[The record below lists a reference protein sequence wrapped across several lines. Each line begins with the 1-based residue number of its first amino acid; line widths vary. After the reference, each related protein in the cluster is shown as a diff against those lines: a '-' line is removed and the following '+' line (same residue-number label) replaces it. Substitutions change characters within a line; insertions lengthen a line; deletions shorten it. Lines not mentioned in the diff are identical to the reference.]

1 MSTLAVGRGL
11 EDLEL
16 WLGGLFTAAELA
28 AADLLLQLSVA
39 GARRGDEAAA
49 VDSSSATTC
58 SSRRSANPCL
68 EDLYAEAEKRVVVK
82 EPAVSTELDMRAR
95 KRYRLLSDL
104 YAATSPLTSAF
115 ASASASAS
123 SSGAKKKKTKR
134 KRHHHHGDDHRFG
147 SSSSEGATRYGGD
160 HY

>member
-1 MSTLAVGRGL
+1 MSSLAVGRGL

-16 WLGGLFTAAELA
+16 WLGGLFTAAEIA

-39 GARRGDEAAA
+39 GARRDDEAAA
-49 VDSSSATTC
+49 AESSSATTC

-68 EDLYAEAEKRVVVK
+68 EDLDAEAEKRVVVK
-82 EPAVSTELDMRAR
+82 EPPVSTELDMRAR

-104 YAATSPLTSAF
+104 YSATSPLTSAF
-115 ASASASAS
+115 ASASAS
-123 SSGAKKKKTKR
+123 SSGAKKKKKR
-134 KRHHHHGDDHRFG
+134 KRHHHHGDDHTFG

>member
-1 MSTLAVGRGL
+1 MSSLAVGRGL

-16 WLGGLFTAAELA
+16 WLGGLFTAAEIA

-39 GARRGDEAAA
+39 GARRDDEAAA
-49 VDSSSATTC
+49 AESSSATTC

-68 EDLYAEAEKRVVVK
+68 EDLDAEAEKRVVVK
-82 EPAVSTELDMRAR
+82 EPPVSTELDMRAR
-95 KRYRLLSDL
+95 K
-104 YAATSPLTSAF
+104 
-115 ASASASAS
+115 
-123 SSGAKKKKTKR
+123 SSGAKKKKKR
-134 KRHHHHGDDHRFG
+134 KRHHHHGDDHTFG